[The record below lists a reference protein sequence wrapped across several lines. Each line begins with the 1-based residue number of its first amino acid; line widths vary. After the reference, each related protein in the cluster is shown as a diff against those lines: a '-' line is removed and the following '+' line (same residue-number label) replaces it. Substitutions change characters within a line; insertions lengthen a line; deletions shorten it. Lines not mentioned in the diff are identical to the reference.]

1 MKGGIHIISLPQ
13 GDAAKKIVR
22 GESRRVALSRR
33 RWAECILGGFM
44 RNLKKNQQPLY
55 YSTYSDEIKIYQR
68 DEDGNI
74 VYIEVDGE
82 QIPVEIGT
90 VAGYN
95 KPVSFYANIAMSGGE
110 AEAKEYGFDSSAYEA
125 VLVTTDKSLPISET
139 SRIWHTSRPQ
149 YNDDG
154 TVNGDSADYSVLA
167 VKPSLNAVKYLL
179 KKLPKGRE

>member
-22 GESRRVALSRR
+22 GESRRVALCRR

-44 RNLKKNQQPLY
+44 RDLKKNQQLLY
-55 YSTYSDEIKIYQR
+55 YSVYSDEIKVYQR

-95 KPVSFYANIAMSGGE
+95 NPVSFCANIAI
-110 AEAKEYGFDSSAYEA
+110 EA

-139 SRIWHTSRPQ
+139 SRIWHTSEPQ
-149 YNDDG
+149 YDSDG
-154 TVNGDSADYSVLA
+154 MVDGDSADYSVLA
-167 VKPSLNAVKYLL
+167 VKPSLNGMKYLL
-179 KKLPKGRE
+179 KKLPK